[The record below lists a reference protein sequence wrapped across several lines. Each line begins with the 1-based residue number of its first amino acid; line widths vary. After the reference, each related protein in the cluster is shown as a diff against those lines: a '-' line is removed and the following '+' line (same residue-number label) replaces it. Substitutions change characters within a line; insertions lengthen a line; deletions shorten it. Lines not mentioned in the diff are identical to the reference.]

1 MKLSKE
7 VKVGFREQ
15 SKAVTAE
22 VDIRY
27 IDTELDNTVILEEAK
42 TLMDQALQY
51 SKART
56 INKL

>member
-1 MKLSKE
+1 MSKE
-7 VKVGFREQ
+7 IKVGFREQ

-22 VDIRY
+22 VDIKY
-27 IDTELDNTVILEEAK
+27 TDTDLENTTVLEEAK

>member
-1 MKLSKE
+1 MKVSKE

-27 IDTELDNTVILEEAK
+27 TDTDLDNTVILEEVK
-42 TLMDQALQY
+42 TLMDQALKY
-51 SKART
+51 SKVRT
-56 INKL
+56 TNKL